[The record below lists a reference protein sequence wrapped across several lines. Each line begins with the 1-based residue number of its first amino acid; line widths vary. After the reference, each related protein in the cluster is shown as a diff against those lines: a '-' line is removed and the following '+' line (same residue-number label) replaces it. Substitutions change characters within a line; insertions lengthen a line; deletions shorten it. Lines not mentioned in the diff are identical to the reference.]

1 MSSTKHVSRSVYVC
15 NEFLVSLMRR
25 SFQIISVALGAALLS
40 GCASLPETSRS
51 ASSVSV
57 PQPGSIT
64 ALQRQFQAQVPF
76 HVNFGFDQDTLDA
89 EAIARL
95 DRQAEWIIDHPNVKF
110 RVFGHTD
117 RVGNVDYNADLG
129 LRRAQRVVDYLV
141 SKGVEEE
148 RLEAMLS
155 FGEENPL
162 IDTEARERLNRRA
175 ETEVHEYIVP
185 PTNTSDGGNAFFA
198 LFSGPRS
205 TPTPLGN
212 SSSDPTPTS
221 VTSTAPDSPSD
232 DTGSNNTGSDNT
244 GSDNT
249 GSSDTSSSDSSSSGS
264 PSGSSSSSD
273 TSSGDTSSGSSSDTS
288 SSGDDTSS
296 NGGGS
301 KANSGRGNG
310 DEQGDPGKSSGK
322 NNGGDEV

>member
-1 MSSTKHVSRSVYVC
+1 M
-15 NEFLVSLMRR
+15 VSLMKRT
-25 SFQIISVALGAALLS
+25 FQIISVAFGAALLS

-51 ASSVSV
+51 ASSVSI

-76 HVNFGFDQDTLDA
+76 QVNFGFDEDTLDA
-89 EAIARL
+89 EAMDRL
-95 DRQAEWIIDHPNVKF
+95 DLQADWIIDHPNVKF
-110 RVFGHTD
+110 RVYGHTD

-129 LRRAQRVVDYLV
+129 MRRAQRVVDYLV
-141 SKGVEEE
+141 SKGVEED

-162 IDTEARERLNRRA
+162 IDTEARERMNRRA

-185 PTNTSDGGNAFFA
+185 PTSVPEDGDTRLGLILGLRRTPDNSPSDPFPTSD
-198 LFSGPRS
+198 
-205 TPTPLGN
+205 TPTIPESPSDEPAPVVTASIDTTSNDDSSTGPSSDDTTPTDTS
-212 SSSDPTPTS
+212 SSSDTS
-221 VTSTAPDSPSD
+221 D
-232 DTGSNNTGSDNT
+232 
-244 GSDNT
+244 
-249 GSSDTSSSDSSSSGS
+249 SDTSSSDTSSD
-264 PSGSSSSSD
+264 D
-273 TSSGDTSSGSSSDTS
+273 TSSGDTSSDNTSSGGTSSDDTSSSDTS
-288 SSGDDTSS
+288 SDDDS

-310 DEQGDPGKSSGK
+310 DEDGDPGKSAGK